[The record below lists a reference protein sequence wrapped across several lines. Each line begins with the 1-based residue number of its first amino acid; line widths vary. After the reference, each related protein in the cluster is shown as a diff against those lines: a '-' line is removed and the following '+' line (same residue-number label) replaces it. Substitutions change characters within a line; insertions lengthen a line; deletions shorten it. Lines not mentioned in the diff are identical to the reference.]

1 VGEHPE
7 LDLLV
12 VGGEE
17 EEAGAGQEGGPQVEA
32 TPRYTQLALRDRLFG
47 QQALLTLFFLT
58 YLYLL
63 NFKSFSHQ
71 GFIYLKKLKQV
82 LYFVHAL

>member
-1 VGEHPE
+1 MGEDPE

-17 EEAGAGQEGGPQVEA
+17 EEAGAGQEGGAQVEA
-32 TPRYTQLALRDRLFG
+32 PARYTQLALRDRLLA

-58 YLYLL
+58 YLYL
-63 NFKSFSHQ
+63 HTT
-71 GFIYLKKLKQV
+71 Y
-82 LYFVHAL
+82 